1 MPRSS
6 SGTGRRPGPPT
17 PPHASGRSA
26 ARRIGALAASGWLL
40 GVAVTGVIA
49 SRAVAVLD
57 TETSRSG
64 VLSRTEVDRAL
75 VAARAAAS
83 AAATRPAPTGTPTAS
98 PPVATPAAAP
108 EATPPTERPLPPPP
122 ASAPPRTP
130 VAVARTWTVPG
141 GTVAASCTGAA
152 ISLLYATPLDGW
164 TVEVGAAGPD
174 HLEVELR
181 QSGAETKVTAV
192 CGGGVPQQTV
202 TQGTPDGADDHSS
215 SDG

>member
-1 MPRSS
+1 MPRTSPR
-6 SGTGRRPGPPT
+6 TGRRPGPPT
-17 PPHASGRSA
+17 PPRAPGRSA
-26 ARRIGALAASGWLL
+26 ARRVGALAASGWLL

-75 VAARAAAS
+75 VAARAAATT
-83 AAATRPAPTGTPTAS
+83 AARPAPTGTPTAS
-98 PPVATPAAAP
+98 PPVATPTAVP
-108 EATPPTERPLPPPP
+108 EATPTTTARPLPPPP
-122 ASAPPRTP
+122 APAPPRTP

-141 GTVAASCTGAA
+141 GTVAASCTGSA

-192 CGGGVPQQTV
+192 CAGGVPQQTV
-202 TQGTPDGADDHSS
+202 SQGTPDGADDHSS

>member
-1 MPRSS
+1 MPRTSPR
-6 SGTGRRPGPPT
+6 TGRRPGPPT
-17 PPHASGRSA
+17 PPRAPGRSA
-26 ARRIGALAASGWLL
+26 ARRVGALAASGWLL

-75 VAARAAAS
+75 VAARAAATT
-83 AAATRPAPTGTPTAS
+83 AARPAPTGTPTAS
-98 PPVATPAAAP
+98 PPVATPTAVP
-108 EATPPTERPLPPPP
+108 EATPTTTARPLPPPP
-122 ASAPPRTP
+122 APAPPRTP

-141 GTVAASCTGAA
+141 GTVAASCTGSA

-181 QSGAETKVTAV
+181 QSGTETKVTAV
-192 CGGGVPQQTV
+192 CAGGVPQQTA

>member
-1 MPRSS
+1 M
-6 SGTGRRPGPPT
+6 
-17 PPHASGRSA
+17 
-26 ARRIGALAASGWLL
+26 
-40 GVAVTGVIA
+40 AVTGVIA

-83 AAATRPAPTGTPTAS
+83 AATRPAPTGTPTAP
-98 PPVATPAAAP
+98 PPVATPTAVP
-108 EATPPTERPLPPPP
+108 EVTPPAARPLPPPP
-122 ASAPPRTP
+122 APAPPRTP

-141 GTVAASCTGAA
+141 GTVAASCTGSA

-181 QSGAETKVTAV
+181 QPGAETKVAAACV
-192 CGGGVPQQTV
+192 GGVPQPSV